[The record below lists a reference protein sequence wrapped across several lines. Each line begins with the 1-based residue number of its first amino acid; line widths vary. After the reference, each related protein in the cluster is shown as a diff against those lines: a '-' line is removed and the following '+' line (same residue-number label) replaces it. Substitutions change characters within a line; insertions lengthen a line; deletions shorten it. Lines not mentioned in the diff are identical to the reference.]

1 MIWMIALLAVAL
13 WLLARHAVWSWV
25 RGVEQDPWILNSWVW
40 FVVVLFLYPD
50 IMVQT
55 INDYLK
61 GRA

>member
-1 MIWMIALLAVAL
+1 MIWMIALLVVAL
-13 WLLARHAVWSWV
+13 WLVARDSVRTWV
-25 RGVEQDPWILNSWVW
+25 RGLSGEHWILDSWVW

-55 INDYLK
+55 INDYRK